1 VSVRRLHPAPG
12 SVLLV
17 LIYPLASAASSA
29 LILAVVGIDSYRE
42 PGFLEAWMPVLVAAP
57 WLLALPLLLGPGRWM
72 SGLDRAALGLAR
84 PLRWREGLQ
93 GVVLGTLLLV
103 VPASLAVAS
112 GGYIRIDDAGASI
125 AALTGVSVLSK
136 LPALAVAIGFAAFG
150 EELLCR
156 GLLLRYWEP
165 LTGTYGAIAIS
176 SLVFTAMHGANPG
189 VSVLGLLGVLLWGVL
204 LGVVF
209 ARSSSML
216 LATGLHAS
224 WNFATTSILGLPVS
238 GMELASLSRWE
249 VAKDRLAQLMFGG
262 DFGPEE
268 GLAFHLV
275 LILAIVVTWRMW
287 GPDLGQTE

>member
-1 VSVRRLHPAPG
+1 MSSRRLHPGPG
-12 SVLLV
+12 SVLLL
-17 LIYPLASAASSA
+17 LIYPLASAAASA
-29 LILAVVGIDSYRE
+29 LIVAAVGIETYRE
-42 PGFLEAWMPVLVAAP
+42 PGFFEAWMPVLLCAP
-57 WLLALPLLLGPGRWM
+57 WLLALPLLLGPGRWL
-72 SGLDRAALGLAR
+72 SGLDRQALGLAR
-84 PLRWREGLQ
+84 PVRWLEGLH
-93 GVVLGTLLLV
+93 GVVLGALLLV
-103 VPASLAVAS
+103 IPASLAVAC
-112 GGYIRIDDAGASI
+112 GGYIRIDDSGASI
-125 AALTGVSVLSK
+125 AALTGVSVLSQ
-136 LPALAVAIGFAAFG
+136 LPALAIAITFAAFG

-189 VSVLGLLGVLLWGVL
+189 VSVLGLLGVVLWGIL

-216 LATGLHAS
+216 LVTGLHAS
-224 WNFATTSILGLPVS
+224 WNFATTSVLGLPVS

-249 VAKDRLAQLMFGG
+249 VADGRVAQLLFGG

-275 LILAIVVTWRMW
+275 LLLAIVITWRMW
-287 GPDLGQTE
+287 RPTARQD